1 MKNQPHV
8 KHYNHVMAT
17 VAERTKALRHRR
29 RVQGLRE
36 LRLLVPD
43 ARLPVVRRRI
53 ARLVAALDRADEE
66 RSMRWIEAVSDF
78 DGADPS

>member
-1 MKNQPHV
+1 
-8 KHYNHVMAT
+8 MAT

-29 RVQGLRE
+29 RAQGLRE

-53 ARLVAALDRADEE
+53 ARLVAALDRAEEE
-66 RSMRWIEAVSDF
+66 RSMRWIEVVSDF